1 MSYLK
6 PTPRFINHGVDDKS
20 ARQLPLTPEQQPQHL
35 PLVFLLSEL
44 SEKVSIAS
52 GAYLKTL
59 YGDQTL
65 DNMSKFY
72 NHQSVLASYMLEA
85 ANQCMVVP
93 IKMPN
98 AKKSSLRLGVEVTAT
113 TVTGSNGLRKNVLR
127 LVWHATEIPAG
138 EYAQGKVITQY
149 RAGTT
154 RSTVGN
160 KRLGILVDNTG
171 REYQSPSIYLPIL
184 DFEPEARGEYG
195 NRLGIAF
202 EAPMITDNMPTDDGL
217 AERLNA
223 FIFRMTL
230 YKRNP
235 TSVTPTITRNRWAET
250 SSDFVFKPNAVDTRS
265 GLAMFFA
272 ERLSEDY
279 SDGGSDDLPPRY
291 PPFHQPGI
299 YQDNIETLLMLIGDD
314 QTVTATAL
322 TSTGAKDFTV
332 KGLFKTQEE
341 TRQKMYSINF
351 LTGKDYYGDAYPNLL
366 MEDSYIF
373 GGISFGRDSV
383 IYARGGSDGFPT
395 NSSGTVDEMETLRLY
410 DQAVRNWCEDYNE
423 YNPLFDSAIYPFNMI
438 YDSGF
443 SMDTKMALL
452 KPMSVTK
459 RVITV
464 LSTQS
469 VADYGDNQKTYFKEI
484 PPNTAAQ
491 EIAIAS
497 RLNSAARLY
506 PESVLYGTETCRVA
520 IVGRCGILR
529 DARYRGYLPLSISLA
544 HKLARYAGAGDG
556 YMKREY
562 APDSESGRIDTLF
575 KNINI
580 TYQPTTAYDESWS
593 AGMIWVQNFD
603 RTSVFF
609 PAYQT
614 VYSDSTSV
622 LDSLLFVLAATYV
635 TRVCEHV
642 WRILVGNG
650 LYGKMKFTEVSDQLI
665 TEMTQNRF
673 DSRYDVVPNT
683 YYTSGDEQRGYS
695 WTTKVAMYAD
705 VNRLVNQ
712 FNVESHRRE
721 S

>member
-6 PTPRFINHGVDDKS
+6 STPRFINHGIDDKS

-72 NHQSVLASYMLEA
+72 THQSVLASYVLEA

-93 IKMPN
+93 IKLPE
-98 AKKSSLRLGVEVTAT
+98 AKRASLRLGVEVTAT
-113 TVTGSNGLRKNVLR
+113 TVTTESGSKKNVLR
-127 LVWHATEIPAG
+127 LIWHANEIPAG
-138 EYAQGKVITQY
+138 EYQQGKIITQY
-149 RAGTT
+149 RSGTT

-160 KRLGILVDNTG
+160 KRLGILVDERG
-171 REYQSPSIYLPIL
+171 REYDSPSIYLPIL
-184 DFEPEARGEYG
+184 DFQPDARGEYG
-195 NRLGIAF
+195 NRLGISL
-202 EAPMITDNMPTDDGL
+202 EAPTANSALPTDDGL

-230 YKRNP
+230 YNRNP
-235 TSVTPTITRNRWAET
+235 TSVTPNITRTRYAET
-250 SSDFVFKPNAVDTRS
+250 SSDFVFKPNSVDSRS
-265 GLAMFFA
+265 GMAMFFA

-279 SDGGSDDLPPRY
+279 SDDGNGELPPRF
-291 PPFHQPGI
+291 PPFHNPGI

-322 TSTGAKDFTV
+322 QTTGAKDFVV
-332 KGLFKTQEE
+332 KGLFSSQEE
-341 TRQKMYSINF
+341 TRQKMYTINF
-351 LTGKDYYGDAYPNLL
+351 LTGKDYNGNAYDNLL
-366 MEDSYIF
+366 MDDSYTF

-383 IYARGGSDGFPT
+383 IYARGGSDGFPM
-395 NSSGTVDEMETLRLY
+395 NDAGTVDEMETLRLF
-410 DQAVRNWCEDYNE
+410 DQAVRDWCEDYNE
-423 YNPLFDSAIYPFNMI
+423 YNPLFDSAVYPFNII

-469 VADYGDNQKTYFKEI
+469 VADYGDTQKTFFREI

-497 RLNSAARLY
+497 RLNSASRLY

-529 DARYRGYLPLSISLA
+529 DGRYRGHLPLSISIA

-562 APDSESGRIDTLF
+562 APDSETGRIDTLF

-580 TYQPTTAYDESWS
+580 TYQPTTAYDQSWS

-622 LDSLLFVLAATYV
+622 LDSLLFVLAASYV

-650 LYGKMKFTEVSDQLI
+650 LYGKTKFTEVSDQLI
-665 TEMTQNRF
+665 IEMTQNRF

-683 YYTSGDEQRGYS
+683 FYTGGDEQRGYS
-695 WTTKVAMYAD
+695 WTTRVAMYAD